1 MDKQAI
7 LENIHS
13 TWREEA
19 EAILRLPEVTN
30 ENALIETVEK
40 IANCTGK
47 IVVSGCG
54 TSGVAAKKLVHS
66 FNCIERPAVF
76 LTPSD
81 AVHGTLGVLQQD
93 DILILISKGG
103 NTGELLNL

>member
-7 LENIHS
+7 LDNIHQ
-13 TWREEA
+13 TWQEEA
-19 EAILRLPEVTN
+19 NAISRLPEVTS
-30 ENALIETVEK
+30 EEALVKTVEK
-40 IANCTGK
+40 IAECTGK
-47 IVVSGCG
+47 IVVAGCG

-81 AVHGTLGVLQQD
+81 AVHGTLGVLQKRRYID
-93 DILILISKGG
+93 SHFKRWKYRRI
-103 NTGELLNL
+103 T